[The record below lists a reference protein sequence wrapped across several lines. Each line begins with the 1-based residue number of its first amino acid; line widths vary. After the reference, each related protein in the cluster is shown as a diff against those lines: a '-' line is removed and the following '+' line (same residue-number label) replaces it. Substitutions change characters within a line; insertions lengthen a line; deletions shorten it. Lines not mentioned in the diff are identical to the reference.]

1 MFCNVHLFE
10 MLHVYIACNYS
21 NSFLF
26 CGNQFCGCC
35 CLNRA
40 AMAYQMIKTR
50 LQLCLWRSTQDVRRS
65 CKNKFIIYIF
75 LLSFIKPQQN
85 YRFIIIHIY
94 IYIWMNRQNGQTDV
108 PTVWFRH
115 AIWRY
120 MYVHAFHSHI
130 IFLIIVWF
138 SLAVYI
144 NRFEWLLWFCS
155 YHQNCSMKIII
166 SCVCSRFEI
175 IVECLSSYVDSVV

>member
-50 LQLCLWRSTQDVRRS
+50 LQLCLWRSTQDVRRT

-94 IYIWMNRQNGQTDV
+94 EWIDKMDRRTD
-108 PTVWFRH
+108 PPFGSDTLYGDICMSMHSIHTSYFLWSYGFR
-115 AIWRY
+115 
-120 MYVHAFHSHI
+120 
-130 IFLIIVWF
+130 
-138 SLAVYI
+138 
-144 NRFEWLLWFCS
+144 WLS
-155 YHQNCSMKIII
+155 I
-166 SCVCSRFEI
+166 
-175 IVECLSSYVDSVV
+175 

>member
-50 LQLCLWRSTQDVRRS
+50 LQLCLWRSTQDVRRT
-65 CKNKFIIYIF
+65 CRNKFIIYIF

-94 IYIWMNRQNGQTDV
+94 EWIDKMDRRTDPPFGSGIPFTHHISYNPMVFAGCLYKSIWMIALVLQLSSKLFNENNYKLCV
-108 PTVWFRH
+108 
-115 AIWRY
+115 
-120 MYVHAFHSHI
+120 
-130 IFLIIVWF
+130 
-138 SLAVYI
+138 LAVW
-144 NRFEWLLWFCS
+144 N
-155 YHQNCSMKIII
+155 NCW
-166 SCVCSRFEI
+166 V
-175 IVECLSSYVDSVV
+175 SVVLCRLGCVNAIKLTSFNRHK